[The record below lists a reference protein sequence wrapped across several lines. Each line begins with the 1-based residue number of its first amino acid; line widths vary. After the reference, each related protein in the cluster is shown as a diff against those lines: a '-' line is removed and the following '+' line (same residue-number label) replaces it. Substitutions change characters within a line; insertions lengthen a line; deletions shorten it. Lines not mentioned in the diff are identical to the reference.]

1 MNRQRRRGGG
11 GGFLQR
17 FRDNYYR
24 PAIRGITQ
32 YIKPITDLGGS
43 AGEII
48 YATKAFLPYKYQQG
62 AENLSK
68 ALLSSQRAV
77 DVGLD
82 IARAPTYTSAIETSK
97 RIIPAV
103 QVAKDLYGT
112 YRHNSLIQQARAQY
126 NPANDVLQMPAR
138 GSRAFEFMRTLGTN
152 DGASNRAD

>member
-1 MNRQRRRGGG
+1 MNRQRRKSSR
-11 GGFLQR
+11 GFLQR
-17 FRDNYYR
+17 LADTYYR
-24 PAIRGITQ
+24 PAIRGISQ
-32 YIKPITDLGGS
+32 YIKPITDLGGN

-48 YATKAFLPYKYQQG
+48 YATKAFLPYRYQQG

-68 ALLSSQRAV
+68 ALLSSQRVV

-82 IARAPTYTSAIETSK
+82 IARAPSYSSAIETSK

-112 YRHNSLIQQARAQY
+112 YRQNSLIQQARSQY
-126 NPANDVLQMPAR
+126 NPSNDVLQMPAR